1 VVIGTRLVQRWRT
14 TRNGGLHEHNPPNHM
29 ESSALSDGGNISP
42 LQERP
47 CASFYLALGGSERS
61 FAPRHMVSKPR
72 IAFGSRAHMI
82 RLDNISKQN
91 GHQILFIEASAA
103 LLKGEKVGLVGPNGS
118 GKTTLFRMITGQELT
133 DEGQVSA
140 DRGVS
145 IGYFSQDVGEMSG
158 HSAVTEVMNGAGPV
172 SAVATE
178 LKELEA
184 AMGDPDRAGDME
196 AIIERY
202 GEVQARFEEL
212 DGYALEGR
220 AREVLAGLSFSQEMM
235 DGDVGA
241 LSGGWKMRVAL
252 GRILLMRPDAMLLD
266 EPSNHLDL
274 ESLIWLEQFLT
285 GYEGALLMTS
295 HDREFMNRIVGKV
308 IEIDGGALTS
318 YSGNYAFYEQQRAL
332 SEKQQQAQFERQQAM
347 LAKEINFI
355 ERFKAR
361 ASHAAQV
368 QSRVK
373 KLEKI
378 ERVEPPKRRQ
388 TVSFDFL
395 PAPRSGD
402 DVVSLKNVHKG
413 YGNRSIYQGLDFVV
427 SRKERWCVM
436 GINGAGKSTLLKLVA
451 GAAEPDDGMVA
462 LGGSV
467 KMGYFAQHAMDLL
480 DGERTVFQ
488 SLEDAFPQAGQGSLR
503 ALAGCFGFSGD
514 DVEKKCR
521 VLSGGEKAR
530 LVMAKMLFD
539 PPNFL
544 VLDEPTNHLDMA
556 TKQMLITAL
565 SQYEGTML
573 FVSHDRHFLAA
584 LSNRVLELTPQGIHR
599 YGGGYTEYVARTGQ
613 EAPGLRS

>member
-1 VVIGTRLVQRWRT
+1 
-14 TRNGGLHEHNPPNHM
+14 
-29 ESSALSDGGNISP
+29 
-42 LQERP
+42 
-47 CASFYLALGGSERS
+47 
-61 FAPRHMVSKPR
+61 
-72 IAFGSRAHMI
+72 MI

-91 GHQILFIEASAA
+91 GHQIVFIEASAA
-103 LLKGEKVGLVGPNGS
+103 LQRGEKIGLVGPNGA
-118 GKTTLFRMITGQELT
+118 GKTTLFRLITGQELP
-133 DEGQVSA
+133 DEGQVAA
-140 DRGVS
+140 DRGVT

-158 HSAVTEVMNGAGPV
+158 RSAVSEVMDGAGPV

-184 AMGDPDRAGDME
+184 AMADPARADDMDE
-196 AIIERY
+196 IIGRY

-212 DGYALEGR
+212 DGYALETR

-252 GRILLMRPDAMLLD
+252 ARILLMRPDAMLLD

-274 ESLIWLEQFLT
+274 ESLIWLEQFLK
-285 GYEGALLMTS
+285 GYEGTLFMTS
-295 HDREFMNRIVGKV
+295 HDREFMNRIVTKV
-308 IEIDGGALTS
+308 IEIDGGQLTA
-318 YSGNYAFYEQQRAL
+318 YSGNYEFYEQQRAL
-332 SEKQQQAQFERQQAM
+332 NDKQQQAQFERQQAM
-347 LAKEINFI
+347 LAKEIKFI

-388 TVSFDFL
+388 TIAFDFP

-402 DVVSLKNVHKG
+402 DVVSLKNVHKR
-413 YGNRSIYQGLDFVV
+413 YGSKQIYEGLDFHV
-427 SRKERWCVM
+427 SRRERWCVM
-436 GINGAGKSTLLKLVA
+436 GVNGAGKSTLLKLVT
-451 GAAEPDDGMVA
+451 GSTEPDDGTVA

-488 SLEDAFPQAGQGSLR
+488 SLEDDFPQAGQGSLR

-530 LVMAKMLFD
+530 LVMAKMLYD

-544 VLDEPTNHLDMA
+544 VLDEPTNHLDMT
-556 TKQMLITAL
+556 TKQMLIGAL
-565 SQYEGTML
+565 SEFEGTML

-584 LSNRVLELTPQGIHR
+584 LSNRVLELTPEGVHK

>member
-1 VVIGTRLVQRWRT
+1 
-14 TRNGGLHEHNPPNHM
+14 
-29 ESSALSDGGNISP
+29 
-42 LQERP
+42 
-47 CASFYLALGGSERS
+47 
-61 FAPRHMVSKPR
+61 
-72 IAFGSRAHMI
+72 MI

-91 GHQILFIEASAA
+91 GQQLLFIEASAA
-103 LLKGEKVGLVGPNGS
+103 LQKGEKIGLVGPNGA
-118 GKTTLFRMITGQELT
+118 GKTTLFRMITGEDPP
-133 DEGQVSA
+133 DEGLVLV
-140 DRGVS
+140 DRGVT
-145 IGYFSQDVGEMSG
+145 IGFFSQDVGEMSG
-158 HSAVTEVMNGAGPV
+158 R
-172 SAVATE
+172 SAVAEVMDGAGDVSTVAAE
-178 LKELEA
+178 LRELES
-184 AMGDPDRAGDME
+184 AMADPDRMDEMD
-196 AIIERY
+196 AIIERF

-212 DGYALEGR
+212 GGYALDGR
-220 AREVLAGLSFSQEMM
+220 AREVLDGLSFTQEMM

-252 GRILLMRPDAMLLD
+252 ARILLMRPDVMLLD

-274 ESLIWLEQFLT
+274 ESLIWLEHFLHE
-285 GYEGALLMTS
+285 YDGALLMTS
-295 HDREFMNRIVGKV
+295 HDREFMNRIVNKI
-308 IEIDGGALTS
+308 IEIDGGTLTA
-318 YSGNYAFYEQQRAL
+318 YSGDYEFYEQQRAMA
-332 SEKQQQAQFERQQAM
+332 EKQQQAQFERQQAM
-347 LAKEINFI
+347 LAKEISFI

-373 KLEKI
+373 KLDKI

-402 DVVSLKNVHKG
+402 DVANLKNVHKR
-413 YGNRSIYQGLDFVV
+413 YGSRVIYDGLDLLIR
-427 SRKERWCVM
+427 RKERCCVM
-436 GINGAGKSTLLKLVA
+436 GINGAGKSTLLKLVT
-451 GAAEPDDGMVA
+451 GTTEPDEGKVT

-467 KMGYFAQHAMDLL
+467 KLGYFAQHAMELL
-480 DGERTVFQ
+480 DGDLTVFQ
-488 SLEDAFPQAGQGSLR
+488 ALEDSFPRAPQGSLR

-530 LVMAKMLFD
+530 LVMAKMLYD

-556 TKQMLITAL
+556 TKEMLIAAL

-584 LSNRVLELTPQGIHR
+584 LSNRVLELTPEGIHQ
-599 YGGGYTEYVARTGQ
+599 YDGGYSEYVARTGH
-613 EAPGLRS
+613 EAPGLRG

>member
-1 VVIGTRLVQRWRT
+1 
-14 TRNGGLHEHNPPNHM
+14 
-29 ESSALSDGGNISP
+29 
-42 LQERP
+42 
-47 CASFYLALGGSERS
+47 
-61 FAPRHMVSKPR
+61 
-72 IAFGSRAHMI
+72 MI

-91 GHQILFIEASAA
+91 GQQILFIEASAA
-103 LLKGEKVGLVGPNGS
+103 LHKGEKVGLVGPNGA
-118 GKTTLFRMITGQELT
+118 GKTTLFRMITHQEHP
-133 DEGQVSA
+133 DEGQVA
-140 DRGVS
+140 VDRGVT
-145 IGYFSQDVGEMSG
+145 IGYFSQDVGEMEG
-158 HSAVTEVMNGAGPV
+158 RSAAAEVMDGAGPV
-172 SAVATE
+172 SAVAAE
-178 LKELEA
+178 LKALES
-184 AMGDPDRAGDME
+184 AMADPEQADNMDKLV
-196 AIIERY
+196 ERY
-202 GEVQARFEEL
+202 GQVQARFEEL
-212 DGYALEGR
+212 GGYALEGR
-220 AREVLAGLSFSQEMM
+220 AREILAGLGFTQEMM

-252 GRILLMRPDAMLLD
+252 ARILLMRPDAMLLD
-266 EPSNHLDL
+266 EPSNHLDI
-274 ESLIWLEQFLT
+274 ESLIWLEEFLKN
-285 GYEGALLMTS
+285 YDGALLMTS
-295 HDREFMNRIVGKV
+295 HDREFMNRIVNKV
-308 IEIDGGALTS
+308 VEIDGGSLST
-318 YSGNYAFYEQQRAL
+318 YTGNYEFYEQQRAMN
-332 SEKQQQAQFERQQAM
+332 EKQQQAQFERQQAM
-347 LAKEINFI
+347 LAKELKFI

-388 TVSFDFL
+388 TVLFEFL

-402 DVVSLKNVHKG
+402 DVVSLKNVHKA
-413 YGNRSIYQGLDFVV
+413 YGNRVIYEGLDFLV
-427 SRKERWCVM
+427 RRTERWAVM
-436 GINGAGKSTLLKLVA
+436 GVNGAGKSTLLKLVA
-451 GAAEPDDGMVA
+451 GASQADSGVVT

-488 SLEDAFPQAGQGSLR
+488 ALEDAFPRAGQGSLR

-514 DVEKKCR
+514 EVEKKCR

-530 LVMAKMLFD
+530 LVMAKMLYD

-556 TKQMLITAL
+556 TKEMLITAL
-565 SQYEGTML
+565 SRYEGTML

-584 LSNRVLELTPQGIHR
+584 LSNRVLELTPEGIHQ